1 MFAKSSYTCRLRQKQ
16 QQKKALNETAA
27 MPLMGQMEVGATI
40 FVQRCYEN
48 DDGDEYDV
56 CCKLAFLKPP

>member
-40 FVQRCYEN
+40 FDKDAMLIVANLQKCHSVY
-48 DDGDEYDV
+48 
-56 CCKLAFLKPP
+56 